1 MDMLDLWD
9 AGLDEGLVDF
19 TELLTATKSTVH
31 LVFDPR
37 CLCGDKPLAR
47 LYRTEGM
54 ILFQSRDSD
63 HRIVKALRK
72 FCINST
78 SIYPEHPAPPE
89 YFSNLDGGHPL
100 GRLPSAYAD
109 VVALNQVDRFGGSQ
123 V

>member
-1 MDMLDLWD
+1 MLDLWD

-47 LYRTEGM
+47 LYRTESM
-54 ILFQSRDSD
+54 LLFESRDMAY
-63 HRIVKALRK
+63 RIVKALRK

-78 SIYPEHPAPPE
+78 RIYLEHAAPPKGPQTQMGQSIKE
-89 YFSNLDGGHPL
+89 ASIGV
-100 GRLPSAYAD
+100 RRCRCAEAS
-109 VVALNQVDRFGGSQ
+109 
-123 V
+123 